1 MPPLF
6 CSIVLPITCVPV
18 RSPLATMTFPDSR
31 DTAPPWIRFELPETS
46 SPIQTLRAPSS
57 TPPARGLRRIAFE
70 TTLVPV

>member
-1 MPPLF
+1 
-6 CSIVLPITCVPV
+6 
-18 RSPLATMTFPDSR
+18 MTFPDSR